1 MNNIH
6 LYIGNTEVEFTAN
19 PEILYT
25 YQVDDLTNPT
35 VVKNSFSKTI
45 TIKGTK
51 SNNHLFG
58 HYWNVERMQ
67 VGGGDG
73 SNVYFNASKKMD
85 FQLFVGTE
93 LYESGYVK
101 LDEVRR
107 VGDDYE
113 YDITLYGGLGDF
125 FYNLSI
131 SDDGGE
137 RKLSDLDYGKDI
149 DFTININTVQEAW
162 VNLKGYDEWYDEIN
176 GFLYPNIKKDDKWS
190 IINFMP
196 AYNGIPEDFD
206 SSKLLMDMSST
217 NLTKTKT
224 EDGKTYRTKEGW
236 VMAELPDEMTEW
248 ETRDLRSYL
257 QRPCIRMKEIIKA
270 CCNPDNNGGYEVEL
284 DEDFF
289 NENNP
294 YWEDTW
300 MSLPMIQTL
309 EYDSGE
315 QPIEGATLMTKTTE
329 GNTEGYMYQEL
340 EFDMGEFPT
349 STLSSIYVSATINP
363 NLSYPS
369 TSYKWFWNSGG
380 DSYHSGWACYG
391 SLFCQLLAFNGDT
404 VVGAS
409 DVYNLTSPIRHNGKL
424 WYGDNSRYSGGR
436 SFTPYMGKSINSVLG
451 YFRSN
456 GFVREN
462 ATNPYKFLFYIDNL
476 STNVTSVKMCYYWG
490 ASKDKL
496 KKAKFAYSCFNETK
510 DTSWIGH
517 DWARSWHTSP
527 TNLKMGLNFHNL
539 KAVMGGTIGRTG
551 TQVTKNLI
559 LNTEASP
566 CEYLLSYC
574 KMFGLYFSKSPY
586 EKKISIQTRKS
597 FYDRNKITDISK
609 DIDYSK
615 SVTITPI
622 AFGSKWVEFNQE
634 QDETQYAKDYK
645 TTKGVV
651 YGSKVLNT
659 GYEFDSEKKQLLD
672 TNVIKSGI
680 EGLEKS
686 KYFTCY
692 NNDDKVRP
700 FFGYGLKYNLYN
712 GDDTIELIGTN
723 AQGSN
728 LLGINEDSNLKYY
741 DTFPKMQFH
750 DKSNEPT
757 DGNNCLVFFSGFK
770 NLTTGR
776 ANPVNYYLSDDS
788 YYQSELNEGEP
799 CWLFVSGDRYLN
811 GKAIS
816 AKVNELPVF
825 ERYLTDSNSTNVKKS
840 LDFGTAQELYVPKYS
855 IKEDVNIYSNFWKT
869 YLEDLYDVNTK
880 ILTVYVRLKE
890 KVGYDL
896 LRQFY
901 WFENAIWRI
910 NKITDWNIGLEDTT
924 KVEFVKVQDLND
936 YTSVT
941 QEKSNKIM
949 LSASKYNISANG
961 ENINLILTTENGGN
975 WRIVTN
981 NNNLIL
987 SRSQGTGNSNLQL
1000 TVPQTS
1006 NPSHPSHYTIT
1017 AIDNEGNTTSIN
1029 LTQSYNGET
1038 QFKLSPS
1045 NLIVPADGGEYNVK
1059 FDWINQGNNVISD
1072 ASIVGDIQGTVE
1084 LEAFSASISVTESNE
1099 PDAVI
1104 SGKVLFE
1111 SELFNGEVG
1120 IDQIPQSLSFSK
1132 EGGEYEFIFNYNS
1145 DVTYSNIPSWATM
1158 NGNKLTVLPN
1168 YYEVERSGN
1177 LMIQNKDSFAY
1188 VKLYQEIGERP
1199 AKNENAVSP
1208 TNLYFNA
1215 DGGLQYL
1222 NIQIPNTWVMT
1233 KVGDWFTT
1241 NVNNGDGVSIVSVS
1255 CDANTGNTR
1264 TGLIYVKDKMT
1275 NYEYTVSIKQIGET
1289 TVREITVN
1297 PTNIDTDSNGGI
1309 YDITVTYNDRN
1320 GDYVDVEGEGL
1331 TWTDLKWVGDVAT
1344 LKVTVPTNS
1353 AVATKTYVLTFKTST
1368 GNVSVTITQT
1378 GVPPHASA
1386 DKANLSFSSDG
1397 GNASINVTSNTS
1409 WYIKASENWLTIEPT
1424 NGVEGT
1430 STIVV
1435 TVDENRELS
1444 NRVGYLYVREGS
1456 TGDILATITVTQR
1469 EFVEEL
1475 SIYPS
1480 SIRFDEDGGTKT
1492 FTITSNTSWT
1502 IELIN

>member
-1 MNNIH
+1 MNIH
-6 LYIGNTEVEFTAN
+6 LYIGDAEVEFTSK

-107 VGDDYE
+107 INDDYE

-131 SDDGGE
+131 SDDGNE
-137 RKLSDLDYGKDI
+137 MKLSDLEFDKDI
-149 DFTININTVQEAW
+149 DFTINIGTVQNAW
-162 VNLKGYDEWYDEIN
+162 KSLKEN
-176 GFLYPNIKKDDKWS
+176 KNDKWQL
-190 IINFMP
+190 INFMP
-196 AYNGIPEDFD
+196 AYNGLPEDFD
-206 SSKLLMDMSST
+206 SKKMLIDTTST
-217 NLTKTKT
+217 NLIRSKK
-224 EDGKTYRTKEGW
+224 EDGNIFQTKEGW
-236 VMAELPDEMTEW
+236 VIAELPDEMTEW

-257 QRPCIRMKEIIKA
+257 QRPCIRMKEVIKA
-270 CCNPDNNGGYEVEL
+270 CCNPDINGGYEVEL
-284 DEDFF
+284 DDDFF

-315 QPIEGATLMTKTTE
+315 QPIEGASLLTVPTE
-329 GNTEGYMYQEL
+329 GNTEGYMYQAL
-340 EFDMGEFPT
+340 EFDMGEFPS
-349 STLSSIYVSATINP
+349 STLSSLYVKTTIDA
-363 NLSYPS
+363 NLSYRS
-369 TSYKWFWNSGG
+369 TSHKWFWNKGG
-380 DSYHSGWACYG
+380 DSYHTGWACYG

-436 SFTPYMGKSINSVLG
+436 SYTPYMGKNIYSVLG
-451 YFRSN
+451 FFESN
-456 GFVREN
+456 GFVAEN
-462 ATNPYKFLFYIDNL
+462 QTTPYVFTFRINNL
-476 STNVTSVKMCYYWG
+476 TTNVTDLKMCYYWG

-496 KKAKFAYSCFNETK
+496 KKVDYAFSLFDTAKES
-510 DTSWIGH
+510 SWIDH
-517 DWARSWHTSP
+517 DWARTWATSP
-527 TNLKMGLNFHNL
+527 TNMEMTLKGHNL

-551 TQVTKNLI
+551 TEVTKNLI

-566 CEYLLSYC
+566 CDYLLSYC

-586 EKKISIQTRKS
+586 ENKISIQTRKS

-622 AFGSKWVEFNQE
+622 AFGSKFVEFAQE

-672 TNVIKSGI
+672 TNIIKSGV

-692 NNDDKVRP
+692 NNDNKVRP
-700 FFGYGLKYNLYN
+700 FFGYGMKYQLYYGN
-712 GDDTIELIGTN
+712 DNIEVNGTN
-723 AQGSN
+723 AVGSN
-728 LLGINEDSNLKYY
+728 LLGINEDSTLKYY
-741 DTFPKMQFH
+741 DVFPKLQFH

-776 ANPVNYYLSDDS
+776 ANPINYYLTDDS
-788 YYQSELNEGEP
+788 YYQTQLNEGEP
-799 CWLFVSGDRYLN
+799 CWLFVSGNKDLN
-811 GKAIS
+811 GKAI
-816 AKVNELPVF
+816 ARKIDDMPVF
-825 ERYLTDSNSTNVKKS
+825 ERYLTDSNGSTVKKS

-855 IKEDVNIYSNFWKT
+855 ITEEANIYNNFWKT

-910 NKITDWNIGLEDTT
+910 NKITDWNIGLEETT

-941 QEKSNKIM
+941 QEKSNKIT
-949 LSASKYNISANG
+949 LVPSTYIIKPNG
-961 ENINLILTTENGGN
+961 EIIRLTLTTENGGD

-987 SRSQGTGNSNLQL
+987 SRTQGTGNSNLQL

-1006 NPSHPSHYTIT
+1006 TPSNLSYYTIT

-1029 LTQSYNGET
+1029 LTQGYNGET
-1038 QFKLSPS
+1038 QFKVSPS

-1059 FDWINQGNNVISD
+1059 FDWINQGDNVISNGY
-1072 ASIVGDIQGTVE
+1072 IVGDVQGSVNVDGYY
-1084 LEAFSASISVTESNE
+1084 ASISVTESEE
-1099 PDAVI
+1099 PDAII
-1104 SGKVLFE
+1104 SGKVLFDNG
-1111 SELFNGEVG
+1111 LYGGEVG
-1120 IDQIPQSLSFSK
+1120 IDQIPLCLSFGK
-1132 EGGEYEFIFNYNS
+1132 DGGEYEFIFNYNTN
-1145 DVTYSNIPSWATM
+1145 VTYDSLPSWATM
-1158 NGNKLTVLPN
+1158 NGNKLIVLPN
-1168 YYEVERSGN
+1168 YYEVERNGTM
-1177 LMIQNKDSFAY
+1177 MIQNKDSFAY
-1188 VKLYQEIGERP
+1188 VRLYQEVGEKP
-1199 AKNENAVSP
+1199 SQEVGQVTP
-1208 TNLYFNA
+1208 ENLYFKSE
-1215 DGGLQYL
+1215 GGTQYI
-1222 NIQIPNTWVMT
+1222 NVQIPNSWVMELT
-1233 KVGDWFTT
+1233 GDWFTPNIT
-1241 NVNNGDGVSIVSVS
+1241 NGDVASIVGIT
-1255 CDANTGNTR
+1255 CGANAGTKRSGY
-1264 TGLIYVKDKMT
+1264 I
-1275 NYEYTVSIKQIGET
+1275 
-1289 TVREITVN
+1289 TVRDSVKGKAYNISISQAGEISEQEISVT
-1297 PTNIDTDSNGGI
+1297 PTYIETDLNGGV
-1309 YDITVTYNDRN
+1309 YDITFTYTNRS
-1320 GDYVDVEGEGL
+1320 GDYVEIEGDGL
-1331 TWTDLKWVGDVAT
+1331 SWDNLKWTADVLT
-1344 LKVTVPTNS
+1344 LKVTVPKNET
-1353 AVATKTYVLTFKTST
+1353 AVTKTYVLTFKTPI
-1368 GNVSVTITQT
+1368 GNINVNILQGEGEPYIHVNKKNISFDYEGGEEVINI
-1378 GVPPHASA
+1378 ASNIEWYA
-1386 DKANLSFSSDG
+1386 ESSDDWL
-1397 GNASINVTSNTS
+1397 SINTTTGD
-1409 WYIKASENWLTIEPT
+1409 I
-1424 NGVEGT
+1424 G
-1430 STIVV
+1430 STDVIL
-1435 TVDENRELS
+1435 TVDKNKVTS
-1444 NRVGYLYVREGS
+1444 NRVGYIYLYGTE
-1456 TGDILATITVTQR
+1456 TGDKMATITVTQMR
-1469 EFVEEL
+1469 IVETLEVTPTYIEFEKE
-1475 SIYPS
+1475 
-1480 SIRFDEDGGTKT
+1480 GGTAILN
-1492 FTITSNTSWT
+1492 ITCNTDWI
-1502 IELIN
+1502 IELIE

>member
-85 FQLFVGTE
+85 FQLFVGSE

-107 VGDDYE
+107 VGNDYE

-131 SDDGGE
+131 SDDGNE
-137 RKLSDLDYGKDI
+137 MKLSNLDFDKDI
-149 DFTININTVQEAW
+149 DFTINIDTVKNAW
-162 VNLKGYDEWYDEIN
+162 NSLKQGN
-176 GFLYPNIKKDDKWS
+176 DDKWS

-196 AYNGIPEDFD
+196 AYNGLPDNFD
-206 SSKLLMDMSST
+206 SDKLLMDLSST
-217 NLTKTKT
+217 NLTKSKT
-224 EDGKTYRTKEGW
+224 EDGKTYKTKDGW

-300 MSLPMIQTL
+300 LSLPMIQTL

-329 GNTEGYMYQEL
+329 GKTEGYMYQAL

-349 STLSSIYVSATINP
+349 SSMSSISVRATINP

-369 TSYKWFWNSGG
+369 TSYKWFWNKGG
-380 DSYHSGWACYG
+380 DSYHTGWACYG

-409 DVYNLTSPIRHNGKL
+409 DVYNLTSPIRHDGKL

-436 SFTPYMGKSINSVLG
+436 SYTPYMGKNIYSVLG
-451 YFRSN
+451 FFRSN

-462 ATNPYKFLFYIDNL
+462 ATDVAQFTFTINNL
-476 STNVTSVKMCYYWG
+476 STNVTALKMCYYWG

-496 KKAKFAYSCFNETK
+496 KKVDYAYCCFDETK
-510 DTSWIGH
+510 DTSWVGH

-527 TNLKMGLNFHNL
+527 TNMKMNLKGHNL

-566 CEYLLSYC
+566 CDYLLSYC
-574 KMFGLYFSKSPY
+574 KMFGLYFSKLPY

-597 FYDRNKITDISK
+597 FYDREKITDISK

-615 SVTITPI
+615 NVTITPI

-672 TNVIKSGI
+672 TNIIKSGV

-692 NNDDKVRP
+692 NNDNKVRP
-700 FFGYGLKYNLYN
+700 FFGYGMKYNLYN
-712 GDDTIELIGTN
+712 NDDTIELIGTN

-776 ANPVNYYLSDDS
+776 ANPINYFLTDDS
-788 YYQSELNEGEP
+788 YYQTQLNEGEP
-799 CWLFVSGDRYLN
+799 CWLFVSGNKDLN
-811 GKAIS
+811 GKAI
-816 AKVNELPVF
+816 ARKIDDIPVF
-825 ERYLTDSNSTNVKKS
+825 ERYLTDSNGTTVKKS

-890 KVGYDL
+890 KAGYDL

-941 QEKSNKIM
+941 QEKGNKIS
-949 LSASKYNISANG
+949 LVPSTYIIKPNG
-961 ENINLILTTENGGN
+961 EIINLTLTTENGGD

-1006 NPSHPSHYTIT
+1006 NPSNPSYYTIT
-1017 AIDNEGNTTSIN
+1017 AIDNEGNTTTVN

-1038 QFKLSPS
+1038 QFKVTPS

-1059 FDWINQGNNVISD
+1059 FDWVNQGDNDINN
-1072 ASIVGDIQGTVE
+1072 ASFIGDVKGTVD
-1084 LEAFSASISVTESNE
+1084 LDTFSATISVTESDE
-1099 PDAVI
+1099 PDNVI
-1104 SGKVLFE
+1104 SGKVLFD
-1111 SELFNGEVG
+1111 SDLFDGEVG
-1120 IDQIPQSLSFSK
+1120 IDQIPQSLSFGK
-1132 EGGEYEFIFNYNS
+1132 EGGEYEFTFNYNT
-1145 DVTYSNIPSWATM
+1145 DVTYDNLPSWVSM
-1158 NGNKLTVLPN
+1158 DGNKLTVLPN

-1177 LMIQNKDSFAY
+1177 MMVQNKNSFGY
-1188 VKLYQEIGERP
+1188 VRLHQEVGKAPSQET
-1199 AKNENAVSP
+1199 AKVSP
-1208 TNLYFNA
+1208 TNFYFGKA
-1215 DGGLQYL
+1215 GGLQYL
-1222 NIQIPNTWVMT
+1222 NIQLQNTWT
-1233 KVGDWFTT
+1233 LRKVGDWFST
-1241 NVNNGDGVSIVSVS
+1241 NISNGDGASIVGVS
-1255 CDANTGNTR
+1255 CGINDGETR
-1264 TGLIYVKDKMT
+1264 TGAIEIKDEIMGITYVVYVK
-1275 NYEYTVSIKQIGET
+1275 QLGEDSVQDISVT
-1289 TVREITVN
+1289 PSTIE
-1297 PTNIDTDSNGGI
+1297 TDYNGGE
-1309 YDITVTYNDRN
+1309 YEVTLTYNNRN
-1320 GDYVDVEGEGL
+1320 GDYVNVEGSAGL
-1331 TWTDLKWVGDVAT
+1331 SWTDLNWSGDVGT
-1344 LKVTVPTNS
+1344 LKVTVPKNYDLES
-1353 AVATKTYVLTFKTST
+1353 KTFVLTFKTSI
-1368 GNVSVTITQT
+1368 S
-1378 GVPPHASA
+1378 
-1386 DKANLSFSSDG
+1386 NLSVNILQGEGLPYIHVNKKNMTFDYEGGEEVINIASNIEWHAESSDDWL
-1397 GNASINVTSNTS
+1397 SIDTTTGD
-1409 WYIKASENWLTIEPT
+1409 I
-1424 NGVEGT
+1424 G
-1430 STIVV
+1430 STDVIL
-1435 TVDENRELS
+1435 TVDKNKVAS
-1444 NRVGYLYVREGS
+1444 NRVGYIYLYSTE
-1456 TGDILATITVTQR
+1456 TGDKMATMTVTQMR
-1469 EFVEEL
+1469 IVETLEVTPTYIEFEKE
-1475 SIYPS
+1475 
-1480 SIRFDEDGGTKT
+1480 GGTAILN
-1492 FTITSNTSWT
+1492 ITCNTDWI
-1502 IELIN
+1502 IELIE

>member
-85 FQLFVGTE
+85 FQLFVGSE

-107 VGDDYE
+107 INDDYE

-176 GFLYPNIKKDDKWS
+176 GFLYPNIKKDDKWN

-196 AYNGIPEDFD
+196 AYNGIPDDFD
-206 SSKLLMDMSST
+206 SNKLLMDMSST

-315 QPIEGATLMTKTTE
+315 QPVEGATLMTKTTE

-349 STLSSIYVSATINP
+349 SSMSSIYVRATINP

-369 TSYKWFWNSGG
+369 TSYKWFWNKGG
-380 DSYHSGWACYG
+380 TSYHSGWACYG

-409 DVYNLTSPIRHNGKL
+409 DVYNLTSPIRHDGKL
-424 WYGDNSRYSGGR
+424 WYGDNTRYSGGR
-436 SFTPYMGKSINSVLG
+436 SYTPYMGKNIYSVLG
-451 YFRSN
+451 FFRSN

-462 ATNPYKFLFYIDNL
+462 ATDVAEFTFYINNL
-476 STNVTSVKMCYYWG
+476 TTNVTDLKMCYYWG

-496 KKAKFAYSCFNETK
+496 KKADYAYSCFNETK

-517 DWARSWHTSP
+517 DWGVTLHTSP
-527 TNLKMGLNFHNL
+527 TNMKMGLKFHNL

-597 FYDRNKITDISK
+597 FYDRDKITDISK

-776 ANPVNYYLSDDS
+776 ANPVNYYLTDDS
-788 YYQSELNEGEP
+788 YYQSQLNEGTP

-825 ERYLTDSNSTNVKKS
+825 ERYLTDSNSTTVKKS

-941 QEKSNKIM
+941 QEKSNKIT
-949 LSASKYNISANG
+949 LVPSTYTIKPNG
-961 ENINLILTTENGGN
+961 EIIRIALTTENGGD

-987 SRSQGTGNSNLQL
+987 SRTQGTGNSNIQL
-1000 TVPQTS
+1000 TVPQTLTPS
-1006 NPSHPSHYTIT
+1006 NPSYYIIT

-1059 FDWINQGNNVISD
+1059 FDWVNQGNNVISD

-1120 IDQIPQSLSFSK
+1120 IDQIPQSLSFGK
-1132 EGGEYEFIFNYNS
+1132 DGGEYEFIFNYNT
-1145 DVTYSNIPSWATM
+1145 DVSYSNIPSWATM
-1158 NGNKLTVLPN
+1158 NGNKLIVLPN
-1168 YYEVERSGN
+1168 YYEVERSAN
-1177 LMIQNKDSFAY
+1177 MMVQNKDSFAY
-1188 VKLYQEIGERP
+1188 FRLYQEVGESP
-1199 AKNENAVSP
+1199 AQNKPVSP
-1208 TNLYFNA
+1208 TDLHF
-1215 DGGLQYL
+1215 DIEGGTQFI
-1222 NIQIPNTWVMT
+1222 NIQIPNSWKLT
-1233 KVGDWFTT
+1233 KDSDWFTT
-1241 NVNNGDGVSIVSVS
+1241 NVTSGGGVSIVSVTCGTNS
-1255 CDANTGNTR
+1255 GNRRVGTI
-1264 TGLIYVKDKMT
+1264 TVKDLST
-1275 NYEYTVSIKQIGET
+1275 GTDYVVTVTQISEADKPSISVTPTTIET
-1289 TVREITVN
+1289 
-1297 PTNIDTDSNGGI
+1297 DYNGGEYEI
-1309 YDITVTYNDRN
+1309 AITYTNRN
-1320 GDYVDVEGEGL
+1320 GDYVEIEGNGL
-1331 TWTDLKWVGDVAT
+1331 TWTDIIWNGDVGT
-1344 LKVTVPTNS
+1344 FKVTVPKNYDLE
-1353 AVATKTYVLTFKTST
+1353 TKTFVLTLMTSI
-1368 GNVSVTITQT
+1368 G
-1378 GVPPHASA
+1378 
-1386 DKANLSFSSDG
+1386 NLS
-1397 GNASINVTSNTS
+1397 INILQGEGLPYITSNKNS
-1409 WYIKASENWLTIEPT
+1409 LAFDGE
-1424 NGVEGT
+1424 GGT
-1430 STIVV
+1430 STITVTSNIDWNATSSEEWLMIEPSTGDKGTSTFDIVV
-1435 TVDENRELS
+1435 NANSVTSD
-1444 NRVGYLYVREGS
+1444 RVGYVYMKY
-1456 TGDILATITVTQR
+1456 GDEVMETITVTQQV
-1469 EFVEEL
+1469 FVERLEV
-1475 SIYPS
+1475 SPS
-1480 SIRFDEDGGTKT
+1480 TITFDYEDDSATV
-1492 FTITSNTSWT
+1492 TITSNTSWT
-1502 IELIN
+1502 IELIE

>member
-85 FQLFVGTE
+85 FQLFVGSE

-107 VGDDYE
+107 INDDYE

-149 DFTININTVQEAW
+149 DFTINIDTVKTAW
-162 VNLKGYDEWYDEIN
+162 NSLKEDT
-176 GFLYPNIKKDDKWS
+176 DDKWS

-196 AYNGIPEDFD
+196 AYNGIPDDFD
-206 SSKLLMDMSST
+206 SNKLLMDMSST

-224 EDGKTYRTKEGW
+224 EDGKTYKTKEGW

-270 CCNPDNNGGYEVEL
+270 CCNPDNNGGYEVDL

-289 NENNP
+289 NENNS

-329 GNTEGYMYQEL
+329 GNTEGYMYQAL

-349 STLSSIYVSATINP
+349 SSMSSISVRATINP

-369 TSYKWFWNSGG
+369 TSYKWFWNKGG
-380 DSYHSGWACYG
+380 TSYHTGWACYG

-409 DVYNLTSPIRHNGKL
+409 DVYNLTSPIRHDGKL

-436 SFTPYMGKSINSVLG
+436 SYTPYMGKNIYSVLG
-451 YFRSN
+451 FFRSN

-462 ATNPYKFLFYIDNL
+462 ATDVAQFTFTINNL
-476 STNVTSVKMCYYWG
+476 STNVTALKMCYYWG

-496 KKAKFAYSCFNETK
+496 KKADYAYCCFDETK
-510 DTSWIGH
+510 DTSWINH
-517 DWARSWHTSP
+517 SWARTWQTSP
-527 TNLKMGLNFHNL
+527 TYLKMGLKSHNL

-566 CEYLLSYC
+566 CDYLLSYC

-615 SVTITPI
+615 NVTITPI

-750 DKSNEPT
+750 DKSNKPT

-776 ANPVNYYLSDDS
+776 ANPINYYLTDDS
-788 YYQSELNEGEP
+788 YYQTQLNEGEP

-825 ERYLTDSNSTNVKKS
+825 ERYLTDSNSTTVKKS

-855 IKEDVNIYSNFWKT
+855 ISEDVNIYSNFWKT

-890 KVGYDL
+890 KAGYDL

-941 QEKSNKIM
+941 QEKSNKIT
-949 LSASKYNISANG
+949 LTPSTYTIKPNG
-961 ENINLILTTENGGN
+961 EVIRLELTTENGGD

-981 NNNLIL
+981 NKNLIL
-987 SRSQGTGNSNLQL
+987 SRTQGTGNSNLQL

-1006 NPSHPSHYTIT
+1006 NPSNPSYYIIT

-1038 QFKLSPS
+1038 QFKVTPS

-1059 FDWINQGNNVISD
+1059 FDWVNQGNNVIND

-1104 SGKVLFE
+1104 SGKVLFN

-1120 IDQIPQSLSFSK
+1120 IDQIPLCLSFGK
-1132 EGGEYEFIFNYNS
+1132 DGGEYEFIFNYNT
-1145 DVTYSNIPSWATM
+1145 DVSYDYIPSWATM

-1168 YYEVERSGN
+1168 YYEVERNGN
-1177 LMIQNKDSFAY
+1177 MMVQNKDSFAY
-1188 VKLYQEIGERP
+1188 VRLYQEIGEAP
-1199 AKNENAVSP
+1199 SKENKSVSP
-1208 TNLYFNA
+1208 TDLYF
-1215 DGGLQYL
+1215 DIEGGTQFI
-1222 NIQIPNTWVMT
+1222 NIQIPNSWKLT

-1241 NVNNGDGVSIVSVS
+1241 NVTKGDSTSIVSVTCGTNS
-1255 CDANTGNTR
+1255 GSKR
-1264 TGLIYVKDKMT
+1264 TGTITVKDLVT
-1275 NYEYTVSIKQIGET
+1275 GVEYVVTVTQIGEGDKPSISAT
-1289 TVREITVN
+1289 PTSIETDYNGGEYEITITY
-1297 PTNIDTDSNGGI
+1297 TN
-1309 YDITVTYNDRN
+1309 RN
-1320 GDYVDVEGEGL
+1320 GDYVEIEGNDL
-1331 TWTDLKWVGDVAT
+1331 TWTDIKWNGDVGT
-1344 LKVTVPTNS
+1344 LKVTVPVWKQTMN
-1353 AVATKTYVLTFKTST
+1353 KQYLLTLKSSI
-1368 GNVSVTITQT
+1368 GNIKVTIMQSKA
-1378 GVPPHASA
+1378 PHYVTF
-1386 DKANLSFSSDG
+1386 DKSELLFDCEGGHTSVEVESNDSWKIETSDDWIVVEPTT
-1397 GNASINVTSNTS
+1397 NYTNPTTINVQV
-1409 WYIKASENWLTIEPT
+1409 SENTTFTERIGYINFKGRYSGADLT
-1424 NGVEGT
+1424 T
-1430 STIVV
+1430 SIK
-1435 TVDENRELS
+1435 
-1444 NRVGYLYVREGS
+1444 
-1456 TGDILATITVTQR
+1456 VTQQGII
-1469 EFVEEL
+1469 EEL
-1475 SIYPS
+1475 SVYPS
-1480 SIRFDEDGGTKT
+1480 IITFDNNGGSAT
-1492 FTITSNTSWT
+1492 FTITSNASWT
-1502 IELIN
+1502 IELNE

>member
-85 FQLFVGTE
+85 FQLFVGSE

-107 VGDDYE
+107 INDDYE

-149 DFTININTVQEAW
+149 DFTINIDTVKNAW
-162 VNLKGYDEWYDEIN
+162 NSLKEDT
-176 GFLYPNIKKDDKWS
+176 DDKWS

-206 SSKLLMDMSST
+206 SNKLLMDMSST

-224 EDGKTYRTKEGW
+224 EDGKTYKTKEGW

-270 CCNPDNNGGYEVEL
+270 CCNPDNNGGYEVER

-329 GNTEGYMYQEL
+329 GNTEGYMYQAL

-349 STLSSIYVSATINP
+349 SSMSSISVRATINP

-369 TSYKWFWNSGG
+369 TSYKWFWNKGG
-380 DSYHSGWACYG
+380 TSYHSGWACYG

-409 DVYNLTSPIRHNGKL
+409 DVYNLTSPIRHDGKL
-424 WYGDNSRYSGGR
+424 WYGDNTRYSGGR
-436 SFTPYMGKSINSVLG
+436 SYTPYMGKNIYSVLG
-451 YFRSN
+451 FFRSN

-462 ATNPYKFLFYIDNL
+462 ATEAAQFTFNINNL
-476 STNVTSVKMCYYWG
+476 STNVTALKMCYYWG

-496 KKAKFAYSCFNETK
+496 KKADYAYSCFDSTK

-517 DWARSWHTSP
+517 DWGVTWQTSP
-527 TNLKMGLNFHNL
+527 TNLKMGLKSHNL

-551 TQVTKNLI
+551 TEVTKNLI

-566 CEYLLSYC
+566 CDYLLSYC

-615 SVTITPI
+615 NVTITPI

-750 DKSNEPT
+750 DKSNKPT

-770 NLTTGR
+770 SLTTGR
-776 ANPVNYYLSDDS
+776 ANPINYYLTDDS
-788 YYQSELNEGEP
+788 YYQTQLNEGTP

-825 ERYLTDSNSTNVKKS
+825 ERYLTDSNSTTVKKS

-855 IKEDVNIYSNFWKT
+855 ISEDVNIYSNFWKT

-941 QEKSNKIM
+941 QEKSNKIT
-949 LSASKYNISANG
+949 LVPSTYTIKPNG
-961 ENINLILTTENGGN
+961 EIIRIALTTENGGD

-987 SRSQGTGNSNLQL
+987 SRTQGTGNSNLQL

-1006 NPSHPSHYTIT
+1006 NPSNPSYYIIT

-1038 QFKLSPS
+1038 QFKVSPS

-1104 SGKVLFE
+1104 SGKVLFN

-1120 IDQIPQSLSFSK
+1120 IDQIPLCLSFGK
-1132 EGGEYEFIFNYNS
+1132 DGGEYEFIFNYNT
-1145 DVTYSNIPSWATM
+1145 DVSYSNIPSWATM
-1158 NGNKLTVLPN
+1158 NGNKLIVLPN
-1168 YYEVERSGN
+1168 YYEVERNGN
-1177 LMIQNKDSFAY
+1177 MMVQNKDTFAY
-1188 VKLYQEIGERP
+1188 VRLYQEIGEAP
-1199 AKNENAVSP
+1199 SKENKTVSP
-1208 TNLYFNA
+1208 A
-1215 DGGLQYL
+1215 DLFFDVEGGTQYL
-1222 NIQIPNTWVMT
+1222 NIQIPNNWRLT

-1241 NVNNGDGVSIVSVS
+1241 NVTKGDSTSIVSVTCGS
-1255 CDANTGNTR
+1255 NSGSKR
-1264 TGLIYVKDKMT
+1264 TGTITVKDLSTGTDYVVTVTQISEADKPSISAT
-1275 NYEYTVSIKQIGET
+1275 PTSIETDYNGGEY
-1289 TVREITVN
+1289 EITITY
-1297 PTNIDTDSNGGI
+1297 TN
-1309 YDITVTYNDRN
+1309 RN
-1320 GDYVDVEGEGL
+1320 GDYVEIEGNNL
-1331 TWTDLKWVGDVAT
+1331 TWTDIKWNGDVGT
-1344 LKVTVPTNS
+1344 FKVIVPKNYD
-1353 AVATKTYVLTFKTST
+1353 VETKTFVLTLMTSI
-1368 GNVSVTITQT
+1368 GN
-1378 GVPPHASA
+1378 
-1386 DKANLSFSSDG
+1386 
-1397 GNASINVTSNTS
+1397 INVNISQGEGLAYLDTDKNSLVFDG
-1409 WYIKASENWLTIEPT
+1409 E
-1424 NGVEGT
+1424 GGT
-1430 STIVV
+1430 STITVTSNIDWNATSSEEWLMIEPSTGDKGTSTFDIVV
-1435 TVDENRELS
+1435 NANSVISD
-1444 NRVGYLYVREGS
+1444 RVGYIYLKY
-1456 TGDILATITVTQR
+1456 GDEVMETITVTQQA
-1469 EFVEEL
+1469 FVERLEI
-1475 SIYPS
+1475 SPS
-1480 SIRFDEDGGTKT
+1480 AITFDNNGGSATV
-1492 FTITSNTSWT
+1492 TITSNASWT
-1502 IELIN
+1502 IELNE